1 MPKKTNTHFQN
12 ERNKNKMC
20 IFPPPPQYLE
30 HPDLSIL
37 PYATKKMPYYIY
49 LYPVQTKSKYA
60 CWQ

>member
-20 IFPPPPQYLE
+20 IFPSPPQYLE

-37 PYATKKMPYYIY
+37 PYATKRNLLSSGYKRD
-49 LYPVQTKSKYA
+49 LSRE
-60 CWQ
+60 